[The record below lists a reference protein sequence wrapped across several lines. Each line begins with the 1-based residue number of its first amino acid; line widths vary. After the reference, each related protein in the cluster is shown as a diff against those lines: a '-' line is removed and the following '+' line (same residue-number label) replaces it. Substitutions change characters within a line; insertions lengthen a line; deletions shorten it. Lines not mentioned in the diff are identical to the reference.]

1 MQQQDQPQ
9 QFNPEQLEDLT
20 EAKRLEARK
29 KFEAASASVQ
39 MVAEALLDDSDY
51 AVSIPEE
58 IFKARFLPLFRMIFK
73 PTALTDEEL
82 DLRDTLWSE
91 WLGITH
97 DGYHP
102 AFVID
107 ATGNKL
113 FKVPAMMQTDL
124 IRVIRSADAPS
135 FSEIAKVAELHTRLS
150 PIRGEKIRNM
160 ALESKTQEVMGNQ
173 RELMRSFDCF
183 KQMHLRYGLAI
194 EEAKDGSSAPT
205 PSGNDDE
212 LIFD

>member
-1 MQQQDQPQ
+1 MKAMEQ

-29 KFEAASASVQ
+29 KFESASASVQ
-39 MVAEALLDDSDY
+39 MVAEALLDDTDY
-51 AVSIPEE
+51 AALIPED

-73 PTALTDEEL
+73 PSALTDEEL

-102 AFVID
+102 AFIVD
-107 ATGNKL
+107 STGNKL
-113 FKVPAMMQTDL
+113 FKIPAMMQTDL

-135 FSEIAKVAELHTRLS
+135 FSEIARVAELHTRLS
-150 PIRGEKIRNM
+150 PIRAEKIRSA
-160 ALESKTQEVMGNQ
+160 ALESKAQEIMGNQ
-173 RELMRSFDCF
+173 RQLMRSFDCF
-183 KQMHLRYGLAI
+183 KQMHVRYGLAT
-194 EEAKDGSSAPT
+194 EVPKENSPTGT